1 MFLRKTPR
9 KKDGKTHDY
18 WSVVENKRVA
28 CGRVVQRH
36 VLYLGEIN
44 STQAAVWR
52 KAIEVLDDDVGH
64 PRTMALFPEDRCAG
78 IAPDASIV
86 QLRLSDMRLCR
97 PRQWGACWLA
107 GQLWQALQLDRFWAD
122 HLPPSRKGTRWDQV
136 LQVLVSYRLIA
147 PGSEWKLHRDWFGR
161 SAMADLL
168 GADFGLAESHKLY
181 ACHDFLLQHKDA
193 LFSHLTARW
202 RDLFNANFD
211 VLLYDLTSTYFEINA
226 SDVAGGDKRRHGY
239 SRDKRPDCPQVVI
252 ALVVTPDGLPLAYEV
267 LPGNT
272 ADCTTLRMFLARIE
286 QQYGRARRIW
296 VMDRGI
302 PTEAVLAE
310 MRASDPPVQY
320 LVGTP
325 KGRLSRVEKQLLAK
339 PWQEAR
345 PGVSV
350 KLLDEDGELYVFAE
364 SAARVSKERAM
375 RRRQLKWL
383 WKRLRELAA
392 MEVPREE
399 MLMKLGAARARAPT
413 AWRLVDIEMDKES
426 AMFIYALNRLKL
438 RRIRQREGRY
448 LLRTNLTENDPA
460 LLWQYLHAARCCRTG
475 VQGPEG
481 RPGDTASL
489 PSGSTQG
496 RSSYLHCVFG
506 LLPADHVAASPACPG
521 TWADRAEC
529 SREVRSRSD
538 DRRSSADHR
547 RTRAAAHSLHP
558 AGAGTQAPDPAAQAQ
573 FAAAATT
580 ADHLPHGFQTPR
592 VVQTFPTN
600 PLIGNG
606 RETENTPIR
615 EDGLTVLPLTGLAA
629 TAPSIAAASEHRS
642 SAVVHA
648 FQREHPC
655 PSTGACPGYVKD
667 HIHPLARLRGFAS
680 LMHRFQPRSL

>member
-28 CGRVVQRH
+28 GGRVVQRH

-44 STQAAVWR
+44 SSQAAVWR
-52 KAIEVLDDDVGH
+52 KAIEVLDDDAGH
-64 PRTMALFPEDRCAG
+64 PRTMALFPEDRCTAVVS
-78 IAPDASIV
+78 DASIV

-122 HLPPSRKGTRWDQV
+122 RLAPSRKGTRWDQV

-168 GADFGLAESHKLY
+168 GADFRLADSHKLY
-181 ACHDFLLQHKDA
+181 ACHDLLLQHKEA
-193 LFSHLTARW
+193 LFSHLMARW
-202 RDLFNANFD
+202 HDLFNADFD

-226 SDVAGGDKRRHGY
+226 SDVAEGDKRRHGY

-272 ADCTTLRMFLARIE
+272 ADCKTLRMFLAKIE
-286 QQYGRARRIW
+286 QQYGRARRVW

-310 MRASDPPVQY
+310 MRGSDPPVQY

-325 KGRLSRVEKQLLAK
+325 KGRLSRLEKKLLAK

-345 PGVSV
+345 AGVAV
-350 KLLDEDGELYVFAE
+350 KLLAEDDELYVYAE
-364 SAARVSKERAM
+364 SVDRVSKERAM
-375 RRRQLKWL
+375 RKRQLKWL

-426 AMFIYALNRLKL
+426 SMFIYTLNRQKL
-438 RRIRQREGRY
+438 RRIRRREGRY

-460 LLWQYLHAARCCRTG
+460 LLWQYYTQLVAVEEAFKNLKGDLAIRPIFHQEERRVEAHIFIAFLAYCLQITLQRRLHALAPGLTAR
-475 VQGPEG
+475 
-481 RPGDTASL
+481 
-489 PSGSTQG
+489 
-496 RSSYLHCVFG
+496 
-506 LLPADHVAASPACPG
+506 
-521 TWADRAEC
+521 
-529 SREVRSRSD
+529 
-538 DRRSSADHR
+538 SA
-547 RTRAAAHSLHP
+547 LEK
-558 AGAGTQAPDPAAQAQ
+558 
-573 FAAAATT
+573 FAAVQMINV
-580 ADHLPHGFQTPR
+580 HLPT
-592 VVQTFPTN
+592 TD
-600 PLIGNG
+600 G
-606 RETENTPIR
+606 RELL
-615 EDGLTVLPLTGLAA
+615 LTRYTQPEPELRLLIQQLKLQLPPQPPPRIA
-629 TAPSIAAASEHRS
+629 TANVPS
-642 SAVVHA
+642 
-648 FQREHPC
+648 HP
-655 PSTGACPGYVKD
+655 
-667 HIHPLARLRGFAS
+667 
-680 LMHRFQPRSL
+680 M